1 MKYFSAL
8 ILKYFQDNYIFSYAV
23 EDNYSGNQFGH
34 TENRHGGDTA
44 GAYHVRL
51 PDGRLQTVQYTVD
64 HYGGYRATVVYEGG
78 RTKAATAPAKF
89 VHEPSV
95 YSGGGAGAVQSY
107 FSHPGP
113 AQPHL
118 SPAYNF
124 INHHPPPPPPPPP
137 GPSPGLLPSYTAL
150 QPHYLPLR
158 PDHSQPAQPAYF
170 ILPQAVAVLTFL
182 RTTFIRQT

>member
-78 RTKAATAPAKF
+78 REKAVTAPAKF

-95 YSGGGAGAVQSY
+95 YSGGGGGSQPF
-107 FSHPGP
+107 FSHHS

-124 INHHPPPPPPPPP
+124 INNSPPPPPPPPP
-137 GPSPGLLPSYTAL
+137 APPVLLPSYTAL
-150 QPHYLPLR
+150 QPHYLPLQ
-158 PDHSQPAQPAYF
+158 PDRAQPAYF

-182 RTTFIRQT
+182 SLLFIRQT